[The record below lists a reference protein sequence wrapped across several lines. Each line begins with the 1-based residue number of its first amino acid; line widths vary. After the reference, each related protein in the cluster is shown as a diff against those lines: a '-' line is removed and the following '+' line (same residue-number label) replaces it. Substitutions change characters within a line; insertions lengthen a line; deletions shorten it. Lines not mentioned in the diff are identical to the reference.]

1 MSCKHKRILYSLVT
15 KLGDDRLKSY
25 YKKYCT
31 ILAKIIK
38 EAKKLYY
45 CKLISKPENKI
56 QTTWK
61 IIKKET
67 AENQGMVN

>member
-1 MSCKHKRILYSLVT
+1 LYSLVR
-15 KLGDDRLKSY
+15 KSGGDRLKSY

-31 ILAKIIK
+31 ILAKVIK
-38 EAKKLYY
+38 EAKKLHYY
-45 CKLISKPENKI
+45 KLTSKSENTI

-67 AENQGMVN
+67 ATNQEWIT